1 MSPKHLSSLTLSMTF
16 GNIFLK
22 ILLIT
27 HYEFLRFSYYI
38 TIKLPIHYI
47 SLNYHG
53 PPFYS
58 GLTKGIQC
66 SSCLLNVNSR
76 WVHNTPV
83 FRACDILFHQHQYLQ
98 TSFES
103 REAWTCPLVNRCP
116 LANLNRSYRSCS
128 RNCCPRTC
136 YSNRMHIYREQSW
149 LHPSTSSSRH
159 HVIPTS
165 RTCDHWKGALNDSIR
180 IW

>member
-16 GNIFLK
+16 GNIFLE

-76 WVHNTPV
+76 
-83 FRACDILFHQHQYLQ
+83 
-98 TSFES
+98 
-103 REAWTCPLVNRCP
+103 
-116 LANLNRSYRSCS
+116 
-128 RNCCPRTC
+128 
-136 YSNRMHIYREQSW
+136 
-149 LHPSTSSSRH
+149 
-159 HVIPTS
+159 
-165 RTCDHWKGALNDSIR
+165 
-180 IW
+180 